1 MKPALHAII
10 GVLLVAFSAS
20 LPLGCDSEKADSKRS
35 EKERKKA
42 ADDDEDDAPAKKD
55 KKSAAAKSSDAPPVA
70 SPPGSEAPPKATVP
84 TITGSYNVSGTN
96 PNGSAYR
103 GTLEVKDREKVLQFV
118 WSSGGTQYDGVG
130 IQLADTVGVAFASG
144 KDGTGCSVI
153 QYQFTSKGDAVGRW
167 GAWGKNE
174 SAVEVVSDPVAG
186 TAAEN
191 TYKVAGTRLDGA
203 TYKGTLTLKQQGAGY
218 AFKWDT
224 GDKSEGFGIRWGDF
238 ATVGIGGAQ
247 CGFVSYQVK
256 PDGSLDGKWSSAGS
270 PKLGTELAKKR

>member
-103 GTLEVKDREKVLQFV
+103 GTLEVKDREKVLRRMEELKMRPAKV
-118 WSSGGTQYDGVG
+118 KREAV
-130 IQLADTVGVAFASG
+130 LAGQPEALLALRTSLEDAWFEPPPG
-144 KDGTGCSVI
+144 K
-153 QYQFTSKGDAVGRW
+153 GR
-167 GAWGKNE
+167 
-174 SAVEVVSDPVAG
+174 
-186 TAAEN
+186 
-191 TYKVAGTRLDGA
+191 
-203 TYKGTLTLKQQGAGY
+203 
-218 AFKWDT
+218 
-224 GDKSEGFGIRWGDF
+224 
-238 ATVGIGGAQ
+238 
-247 CGFVSYQVK
+247 
-256 PDGSLDGKWSSAGS
+256 
-270 PKLGTELAKKR
+270 

>member
-1 MKPALHAII
+1 M
-10 GVLLVAFSAS
+10 
-20 LPLGCDSEKADSKRS
+20 
-35 EKERKKA
+35 
-42 ADDDEDDAPAKKD
+42 
-55 KKSAAAKSSDAPPVA
+55 
-70 SPPGSEAPPKATVP
+70 
-84 TITGSYNVSGTN
+84 
-96 PNGSAYR
+96 
-103 GTLEVKDREKVLQFV
+103 
-118 WSSGGTQYDGVG
+118 
-130 IQLADTVGVAFASG
+130 
-144 KDGTGCSVI
+144 
-153 QYQFTSKGDAVGRW
+153 
-167 GAWGKNE
+167 
-174 SAVEVVSDPVAG
+174 VSDPVAG